1 MKMTSAQEEYE
12 KNPELNRKDI
22 TDLQKWCEAQ
32 TELPEMSE
40 RDLIVFHHS
49 CSYELETTKQCIEN
63 YFKIRS
69 KNPTYF
75 SNRDPESVSLRKA
88 MDTVGYYVLD
98 GLTDEGYRVIL
109 VRLIKTSPSAYVF
122 NDVLKLYTMVA
133 DGVFNTAGSAAGDLI
148 VYDMTGTGFGHLP
161 RLNVAGFKNMLQY
174 VQEGLPV
181 RLKGIY
187 MINAIPFVDIVINM
201 MTPFMKKELMDMF
214 HVTSS
219 AEVLSNLLPVAM
231 LPQDYGGK
239 GKSLAD
245 LHEQTVSLI
254 NEQRQFYIEDDKRR
268 LSSLSKKATE
278 DTKISSAFRKLE
290 VD

>member
-1 MKMTSAQEEYE
+1 MNY
-12 KNPELNRKDI
+12 
-22 TDLQKWCEAQ
+22 QKTGPQ
-32 TELPEMSE
+32 
-40 RDLIVFHHS
+40 
-49 CSYELETTKQCIEN
+49 
-63 YFKIRS
+63 S
-69 KNPTYF
+69 KNR
-75 SNRDPESVSLRKA
+75 NDLRSA
-88 MDTVGYYVLD
+88 GGYYVLD

-245 LHEQTVSLI
+245 LHGKPLNLFE
-254 NEQRQFYIEDDKRR
+254 
-268 LSSLSKKATE
+268 
-278 DTKISSAFRKLE
+278 
-290 VD
+290 